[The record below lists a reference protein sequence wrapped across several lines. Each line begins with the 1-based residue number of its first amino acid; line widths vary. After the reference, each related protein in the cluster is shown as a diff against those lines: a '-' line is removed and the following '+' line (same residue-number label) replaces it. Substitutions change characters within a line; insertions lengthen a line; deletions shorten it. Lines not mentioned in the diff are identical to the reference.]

1 MIKYYCQFSYGGY
14 KVFKINGL
22 PHEEL
27 RRIVAS
33 DDEGGFPLS
42 ADLYFNYGGAKIV
55 YRYLGYNT
63 LDLVISDIPGP
74 ELDTDGRPI
83 SCAVQFIGDRS
94 DRRTLDNL
102 AIRIANNLEK
112 FEKEFADMF
121 DLWGGLHF
129 EGDKLDAFVKQ
140 CENKDLY
147 EKMYKNKKGDE
158 LLQILDRQGE
168 VLLFV
173 PFSDNFPN
181 NTSVKEKLMD
191 QLQLPNDAT
200 IHFIT
205 YSKLANRQYW
215 LNEPDCDVETKN
227 KTDMID
233 KVISIVQSING
244 NVLDDKTKETLM
256 QNAEQLH
263 SYFHEKE
270 NECQRLRSSAVEAN
284 KEAESFKQELNN
296 RKNLEKKCLYA
307 IGAVFFVMLLI
318 IIVK

>member
-14 KVFKINGL
+14 KVFRINGK
-22 PHEEL
+22 PREEL
-27 RRIVAS
+27 KRIVAS
-33 DDEGGFPLS
+33 NDEGGFPLS

-55 YRYLGYNT
+55 YRYLDSST
-63 LDLVISDIPGP
+63 LDLVICDIPGP
-74 ELDTDGRPI
+74 EKDTDGRPI
-83 SCAVQFIGDRS
+83 SCAVQFIGDGS

-112 FEKEFADMF
+112 FEEEFANMF
-121 DLWGGLHF
+121 DLWDGLHF
-129 EGDKLDAFVKQ
+129 DGDKLDAFVKQ
-140 CENKDLY
+140 CEDKDLY
-147 EKMYKNKKGDE
+147 INIDKTESE

-181 NTSVKEKLMD
+181 NTSVREKLMD

-205 YSKLANRQYW
+205 YSKLAKRQYW
-215 LNEPDCDVETKN
+215 LNEPDCVEEKKK